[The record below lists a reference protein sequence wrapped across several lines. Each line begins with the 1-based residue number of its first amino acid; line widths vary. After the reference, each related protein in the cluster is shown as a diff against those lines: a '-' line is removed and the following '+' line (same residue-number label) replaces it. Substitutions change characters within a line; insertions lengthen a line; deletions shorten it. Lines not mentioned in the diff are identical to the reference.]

1 MLFFLLNL
9 NCLFSFFFPDSIAWR
24 GDRQNWVQ
32 SLGPK
37 TWVLYFLGQ
46 KRKQYQNRKSTLASF
61 VTSRDCTKSKQ
72 KKYQTVLCSSRA
84 CFEDRSGLWKF
95 ALLFGPSNPHVTFE
109 LKKSALCLSVGLLP
123 TTIATWTVV

>member
-1 MLFFLLNL
+1 MLFFVKSE
-9 NCLFSFFFPDSIAWR
+9 LFVFVFFPDSIAWR

-61 VTSRDCTKSKQ
+61 VTSRDCTKSKRCCALRGL
-72 KKYQTVLCSSRA
+72 VSRIVVA
-84 CFEDRSGLWKF
+84 FGNF